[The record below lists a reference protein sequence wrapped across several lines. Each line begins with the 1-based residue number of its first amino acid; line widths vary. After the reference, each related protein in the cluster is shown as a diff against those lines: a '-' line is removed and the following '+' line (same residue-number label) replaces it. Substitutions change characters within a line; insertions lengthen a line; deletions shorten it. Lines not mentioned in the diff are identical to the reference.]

1 MSSSISSTTN
11 LPTAMDV
18 TELMVQLDVCCD
30 MKTEEAVREQILN
43 ACHKLLTCLFPTTR
57 DPPRAANTGP
67 LTLRQQ
73 VEVIGAFGQIQCHIT
88 AATPRI
94 IRSTNLDGLLKL
106 IVNEWDGEP
115 LRFKAKAMRLLQAC
129 QGIFANTE
137 RKWIGTFVIV
147 DRDVDDRAGDDDGG
161 SCRRCRRRCVRAAS
175 YESEASY
182 QGEYDEDDEEDKDA
196 EGRDDSD
203 DDDKCYEWT
212 VVGEDA
218 WLDDQDNRSTA

>member
-1 MSSSISSTTN
+1 
-11 LPTAMDV
+11 MDV
-18 TELMVQLDVCCD
+18 TELQLDDWCD
-30 MKTEEAVREQILN
+30 MKTEEAAREHILN
-43 ACHKLLTCLFPTTR
+43 ACYKLRACLFPTTC

-73 VEVIGAFGQIQCHIT
+73 VEVIGAFIQIQCHIT

-115 LRFKAKAMRLLQAC
+115 LRFKAKAMRLLQTC
-129 QGIFANTE
+129 RGIFANTE

-147 DRDVDDRAGDDDGG
+147 DRDVDDRAGEDDGG

-175 YESEASY
+175 YE
-182 QGEYDEDDEEDKDA
+182 GEYDEDDEEDKDA